1 MGRLFL
7 NLVSN
12 ACYATNQ
19 RRLAVEASGKGE
31 PFMPELRMSSHRE
44 ADRVVVRVWDNGGGI
59 PSEII
64 DNIFNPFFTTKPAD
78 QGTGLGLA
86 LSSDIARQHGGLI
99 RVETEQGEST
109 TMIVELPLA
118 DTPITPAAT
127 DTYPPD

>member
-1 MGRLFL
+1 MF
-7 NLVSN
+7 
-12 ACYATNQ
+12 
-19 RRLAVEASGKGE
+19 
-31 PFMPELRMSSHRE
+31 
-44 ADRVVVRVWDNGGGI
+44 RVWDNGGGI

-127 DTYPPD
+127 DSYPPD